1 MGLTLEEMERLLRNY
16 DGTESGGARMVV
28 TDVTPHHKGA
38 RRLTARAY
46 TFSLAYA
53 KKAAPPRGASFA
65 VLSTQAYAPALGCT
79 SITVRSIDQ
88 WTPMPEC
95 AAHAYR
101 ERWKQS
107 VPLDLV

>member
-28 TDVTPHHKGA
+28 TGENPHYKGT
-38 RRLTARAY
+38 RKLTARVY
-46 TFSLAYA
+46 TYSLAYA
-53 KKAAPPRGASFA
+53 KKGAPPRAASFT
-65 VLSTQAYAPALGCT
+65 VLSTQAYAPALGCM

-88 WTPMPEC
+88 WTHMPGC

-101 ERWKQS
+101 RRWLQP
-107 VPLDLV
+107 VRLGWM